1 MEVKYFSI
9 DHLPLNPAKIEQGT
23 DFYVEAKITNI
34 GKYDYENI
42 ALSQLF
48 PSGWEIRNTRMDL
61 VEEKGGSNITY
72 QDIRDDRV
80 YSYFNVDQNKTI
92 IVKIQL
98 NASYLGKFYL
108 PIVNCEDMYDNSVN
122 AKEGGRWIEVIE

>member
-1 MEVKYFSI
+1 
-9 DHLPLNPAKIEQGT
+9 
-23 DFYVEAKITNI
+23 
-34 GKYDYENI
+34 
-42 ALSQLF
+42 
-48 PSGWEIRNTRMDL
+48 MDL
-61 VEEKGGSNITY
+61 VEEKGGSDISY

-80 YSYFNVDQNKTI
+80 YSYFNIDKDETI
-92 IVKIQL
+92 TVKIQL